1 MAARTLRAHL
11 EEAPFQL
18 AMSSGFFG
26 FFAHA
31 GMLSALSEEGI
42 VPASACGSSAGA
54 LVAAAWAS
62 GVDRATFADVLA
74 RLRREDFW
82 DPGPGL
88 GLLRG
93 ERFRRLIDELF
104 PEKRFEDTRA
114 PLAVSTFDVIT
125 RRTHVVTTGRI
136 APAVVASCAV
146 PLLFHPVRHEGRL
159 LLDGGIRDRPGL
171 AGAREGRTLF
181 HHLSSRSPWRLPGD
195 PSLAVP
201 VRDGLVTLVI
211 DGLPRANPH
220 RLGPGVRA
228 MQLAREAT
236 KRALDRPLHGAV
248 VREAA

>member
-1 MAARTLRAHL
+1 MAPPTLRAHL
-11 EEAPFQL
+11 AEEPFQL

-31 GMLSALSEEGI
+31 GMLTALVEEG
-42 VPASACGSSAGA
+42 VAPASACGSSAGA

-62 GVDRATFADVLA
+62 GVESAAFVDVLT

-82 DPGPGL
+82 DPAVGL

-93 ERFRRLIDELF
+93 DRFRRLIEDLF
-104 PEKRFEDTRA
+104 PRKRFEDTRA
-114 PLAVSTFDVIT
+114 PLAVSTFDVVM
-125 RRTHVVTTGRI
+125 RRTHVVRTGLL

-146 PLLFHPVRHEGRL
+146 PFLFHPVRHEGRF

-171 AGAREGRTLF
+171 AGARAGRTLF
-181 HHLSSRSPWRLPGD
+181 HHLASRSPWRLPGD
-195 PSLAVP
+195 PALAVP
-201 VRDGLVTLVI
+201 LREDLVTLVI

-220 RLGPGVRA
+220 RLAPGVRA
-228 MQLAREAT
+228 MELAREAT
-236 KRALDRPLHGAV
+236 KRALDRPLDSAV